1 MSVWKHR
8 SAALFERY
16 CMFFLQKFLASR
28 EFCSTSHMV
37 PHEICVVPFGYWKIA
52 SDWNGI

>member
-1 MSVWKHR
+1 MSVWNHR

-16 CMFFLQKFLASR
+16 CMFILQKFLASR

-37 PHEICVVPFGYWKIA
+37 PHEICVVPFGHGKFFL
-52 SDWNGI
+52 NGTKC

>member
-16 CMFFLQKFLASR
+16 CMFILQNFLALR

-37 PHEICVVPFGYWKIA
+37 PHEICVVPFGHGKIFL
-52 SDWNGI
+52 NGTKC

>member
-16 CMFFLQKFLASR
+16 CMVILQNFLASR

-37 PHEICVVPFGYWKIA
+37 PHEICVVPFGHGKFFL
-52 SDWNGI
+52 NGMKC